1 MPAAAAS
8 SRTVG
13 LASTSTVLKTQV
25 PQNLFATWEV
35 DCSSPSCVPRWCSLT
50 VTKLVIF
57 KKLAKDLNSVVISVR
72 MRDSKGILRSQ
83 EIVLPRSRPVQT
95 NLALTFSLQYSH
107 FLKGEG
113 NKLLIML
120 EQRKCSKNTNVLGYK
135 TLASGA
141 IHMADVM
148 QRNPRCGQMVS
159 LFRSIKESSTTV
171 AEIWISSLC
180 SEPMEHEDSAMQVS
194 PKAKSAGNYKG
205 QDELQASGRGKHR
218 QNLDK
223 DALEKG
229 ETKKQQPSIP
239 GNLKQKVLALFHRSK
254 VSERDLRSDM
264 MGKRRKSD
272 PYLEDDESVL
282 STPRP
287 KLRPYLDGL
296 SDSSLQTEMWSSH
309 SDRTQT
315 EPLSLPHMPEN
326 SWALGGKQPSEM
338 DNGFVAHSTPTS
350 KVDKIQISSLSMPPI
365 DQEDSARHASPEA
378 ESSDNYSECMCE
390 SFFSQREASY
400 HTADQEEGDCHEGTL
415 IFTRSTL
422 TTQQNYNQKV
432 LLWLRTVQG
441 SEEVLDPEQDHGEH
455 VPEVEEDLDLLYDML
470 PNPSDSGTDTEDD
483 GSVLSTPIP
492 KLRPYFEGLSSGPDM
507 KDNHSVLSSPN
518 PKLRP
523 YMEGLSDSS
532 LPMEMRGLHSTR
544 IQKEP
549 LSLAHPPENARAP
562 GGKQPSHSDSQLVA
576 YSTPTTKIR
585 MASLSRQHI
594 DQEATAMPASTK
606 AQTSHNDLAST
617 SESCFFEQPAS
628 HNAVHRQSQENN
640 LDKGNLIVRRRCMNR
655 QHNYHQEAVASMLR
669 AQVSEKVISS
679 EQALV
684 RHVPKVEKALHR
696 RYDIVLSSSDSSL
709 DTEDDISVPSTP
721 KPKLRRYFDSMSSD
735 SSSDSMAHTIRSPGK
750 QLAQLEDNRE
760 AGSSAQHWLTKK
772 LPSIVRFT
780 KSLVLPSSR
789 SKRKQAR
796 HRGCD
801 TALNEGVNRL
811 DNESPDPQSQ
821 QQIPRKPVRDQLHN
835 ILISQDKMPENII
848 LVNTCDWQG
857 QLLSDILQGH
867 TLPVVCTCSTDDVQ
881 EAFSIIVSHMQRYCN
896 CNAQALTPVKMAV
909 AGAQPYFSAVL
920 RVFVRQLSQQ
930 PPQWLDYMR
939 FLVIPLG
946 PHPLASYLGSMD
958 CRYNHF
964 FQDLYWR
971 DMFNN
976 LESENTLQDTQDVVS
991 RISEYVA
998 GANCVYLLPIAEAIL
1013 MSKQQRPNEKSTQLI
1028 PFVGAVKVG
1037 RVEPSAA
1044 MSGGSD
1050 DVVTSCSGELLSP
1063 TGKASPNTLSPPS
1076 MSGGLSSTSQSVH
1089 AQMMELQVDYWTAA
1103 QPIDT
1108 KRVAEKKQLPTT
1120 KNTLKC
1126 FFQSVQ
1132 VSRLP
1137 RSGEGTATPAMSMTV
1152 VTKER
1157 KKKAPKKSTD
1167 EDVESQS
1174 QCIQGI
1180 GRLVCRAKHQQSM
1193 LPVVIDGVEWN
1204 DVAFFQLSAQWSS
1217 HVKHFPICIFGHNNP
1232 TF

>member
-13 LASTSTVLKTQV
+13 LASTSTVLKTLV
-25 PQNLFATWEV
+25 PQNLFAIWEV

-50 VTKLVIF
+50 VTKLVIY

-159 LFRSIKESSTTV
+159 LSRSIKESSTTV

-194 PKAKSAGNYKG
+194 PKAKSAGNYEG

-218 QNLDK
+218 QDLDK

-229 ETKKQQPSIP
+229 EPKKQRPSIR

-254 VSERDLRSDM
+254 VS
-264 MGKRRKSD
+264 
-272 PYLEDDESVL
+272 
-282 STPRP
+282 
-287 KLRPYLDGL
+287 
-296 SDSSLQTEMWSSH
+296 Q
-309 SDRTQT
+309 
-315 EPLSLPHMPEN
+315 
-326 SWALGGKQPSEM
+326 
-338 DNGFVAHSTPTS
+338 
-350 KVDKIQISSLSMPPI
+350 
-365 DQEDSARHASPEA
+365 
-378 ESSDNYSECMCE
+378 
-390 SFFSQREASY
+390 
-400 HTADQEEGDCHEGTL
+400 
-415 IFTRSTL
+415 
-422 TTQQNYNQKV
+422 
-432 LLWLRTVQG
+432 
-441 SEEVLDPEQDHGEH
+441 EVLDPEQDNGEH

-483 GSVLSTPIP
+483 GSVLSIPIP

-507 KDNHSVLSSPN
+507 KDNHSVLSSPS

-549 LSLAHPPENARAP
+549 LSLAHLPENARAP

-585 MASLSRQHI
+585 MASLYRQHI
-594 DQEATAMPASTK
+594 DQEATAMPDSTK

-617 SESCFFEQPAS
+617 SESCFFEQAAS

-735 SSSDSMAHTIRSPGK
+735 SSSDSMAHRIRSPGK

-760 AGSSAQHWLTKK
+760 AGSSAQHWFTKK

-789 SKRKQAR
+789 SKRKQAG

-801 TALNEGVNRL
+801 TAQNEWVKRL
-811 DNESPDPQSQ
+811 DNESPDPKSQ
-821 QQIPRKPVRDQLHN
+821 QQIPRKPVRDQLNN
-835 ILISQDKMPENII
+835 ILIYPDKMPENII
-848 LVNTCDWQG
+848 LVNTCDWKG

-896 CNAQALTPVKMAV
+896 CNSQALTPVKMAV

-958 CRYNHF
+958 CRYKNF

-1089 AQMMELQVDYWTAA
+1089 AQMMELQVDYWTAV

-1157 KKKAPKKSTD
+1157 KKKAPKKTTD

-1193 LPVVIDGVEWN
+1193 LPVVIDGVEWK

>member
-254 VSERDLRSDM
+254 VS
-264 MGKRRKSD
+264 
-272 PYLEDDESVL
+272 
-282 STPRP
+282 
-287 KLRPYLDGL
+287 
-296 SDSSLQTEMWSSH
+296 Q
-309 SDRTQT
+309 
-315 EPLSLPHMPEN
+315 
-326 SWALGGKQPSEM
+326 
-338 DNGFVAHSTPTS
+338 
-350 KVDKIQISSLSMPPI
+350 
-365 DQEDSARHASPEA
+365 
-378 ESSDNYSECMCE
+378 
-390 SFFSQREASY
+390 
-400 HTADQEEGDCHEGTL
+400 
-415 IFTRSTL
+415 
-422 TTQQNYNQKV
+422 
-432 LLWLRTVQG
+432 
-441 SEEVLDPEQDHGEH
+441 EVLDPEQDHGEH

-492 KLRPYFEGLSSGPDM
+492 KLRPYFEGLS
-507 KDNHSVLSSPN
+507 N
-518 PKLRP
+518 
-523 YMEGLSDSS
+523 SS

-562 GGKQPSHSDSQLVA
+562 GGKQPSHS
-576 YSTPTTKIR
+576 I
-585 MASLSRQHI
+585 
-594 DQEATAMPASTK
+594 
-606 AQTSHNDLAST
+606 
-617 SESCFFEQPAS
+617 
-628 HNAVHRQSQENN
+628 
-640 LDKGNLIVRRRCMNR
+640 
-655 QHNYHQEAVASMLR
+655 
-669 AQVSEKVISS
+669 
-679 EQALV
+679 
-684 RHVPKVEKALHR
+684 
-696 RYDIVLSSSDSSL
+696 
-709 DTEDDISVPSTP
+709 
-721 KPKLRRYFDSMSSD
+721 
-735 SSSDSMAHTIRSPGK
+735 SDSMAHTIRSPGK

>member
-95 NLALTFSLQYSH
+95 NLALTFSLQYNH

-159 LFRSIKESSTTV
+159 LSRSIKESSTTV

-194 PKAKSAGNYKG
+194 PKAKSAGNYEG

-218 QNLDK
+218 QDLDK

-229 ETKKQQPSIP
+229 EPKKQRPSIR

-254 VSERDLRSDM
+254 VS
-264 MGKRRKSD
+264 
-272 PYLEDDESVL
+272 
-282 STPRP
+282 
-287 KLRPYLDGL
+287 
-296 SDSSLQTEMWSSH
+296 Q
-309 SDRTQT
+309 
-315 EPLSLPHMPEN
+315 
-326 SWALGGKQPSEM
+326 
-338 DNGFVAHSTPTS
+338 
-350 KVDKIQISSLSMPPI
+350 
-365 DQEDSARHASPEA
+365 
-378 ESSDNYSECMCE
+378 
-390 SFFSQREASY
+390 
-400 HTADQEEGDCHEGTL
+400 
-415 IFTRSTL
+415 
-422 TTQQNYNQKV
+422 
-432 LLWLRTVQG
+432 
-441 SEEVLDPEQDHGEH
+441 EVLDPEQDHGEH

-483 GSVLSTPIP
+483 GSVLSIPIP

-507 KDNHSVLSSPN
+507 KDNHSVLSSPS

-549 LSLAHPPENARAP
+549 LSLAHLPENARAP

-585 MASLSRQHI
+585 MASLYRQHI
-594 DQEATAMPASTK
+594 DQEATAMPDSTK

-617 SESCFFEQPAS
+617 SESCFFEQAAS

-640 LDKGNLIVRRRCMNR
+640 LDKGNLIVRRRCMTR
-655 QHNYHQEAVASMLR
+655 QQNYHQKAVASMLM
-669 AQVSEKVISS
+669 AQVSEKVVSS

-684 RHVPKVEKALHR
+684 RHVPKVEKALDH
-696 RYDIVLSSSDSSL
+696 RYDIVLSSCDSSL
-709 DTEDDISVPSTP
+709 DMEDDISVPSTP

-735 SSSDSMAHTIRSPGK
+735 SGSDSMAHRIRSPGK
-750 QLAQLEDNRE
+750 QLAQLEDNQE
-760 AGSSAQHWLTKK
+760 AGSSAQRWFTKK

-780 KSLVLPSSR
+780 KSLVMPSSR
-789 SKRKQAR
+789 SKRKQAG
-796 HRGCD
+796 HRGCN
-801 TALNEGVNRL
+801 TALNEWVNRL
-811 DNESPDPQSQ
+811 DKESPDLQSQ
-821 QQIPRKPVRDQLHN
+821 WQIPRKPVCDQLNN

-848 LVNTCDWQG
+848 LVNTCDWKG

-896 CNAQALTPVKMAV
+896 CNSQALTPVKMAV

-958 CRYNHF
+958 CRYKNF

-1089 AQMMELQVDYWTAA
+1089 AQMMELQVDYWTAV

-1157 KKKAPKKSTD
+1157 KKKAPKKTTD

-1193 LPVVIDGVEWN
+1193 LPVVIDGVEWK